1 VEGHRDDLVSVLKE
15 IGKMRDGKKRHAAK
29 GFTLLETMIALVVL
43 GVGVLGLAAL
53 LADSLSYMQGSQDDF
68 IAQQK
73 AEEAAEAI
81 YTAKYTNNA
90 TFSQL
95 SNNTVG
101 NPVGL
106 FLVGPQPLLIP
117 GADGLVGSVADA
129 GGTPAFIV
137 YPGADGKLGT
147 ADDVRQSLGNFT
159 RTIAI
164 SAVPGY
170 TSLNQVVITMNYAT
184 GRFKRSYT
192 LTTYISAF

>member
-1 VEGHRDDLVSVLKE
+1 
-15 IGKMRDGKKRHAAK
+15 MRDGKKRHAAK

-53 LADSLSYMQGSQDDF
+53 LADSLSFMQGSQDDF

-95 SNNTVG
+95 SNNTG
-101 NPVGL
+101 ANPAGL

-147 ADDVRQSLGNFT
+147 ADDVKQPLGAFT
-159 RTIAI
+159 RTITI

-170 TSLNQVVITMNYAT
+170 TSLNQVVILMNYST